1 MSRFARYLY
10 NLFKEP
16 SGAVS
21 YESTEPVATKTIL
34 SMDSPARTK
43 ASPGWSVRQFDLRII
58 ACVEIN
64 Q

>member
-1 MSRFARYLY
+1 
-10 NLFKEP
+10 
-16 SGAVS
+16 
-21 YESTEPVATKTIL
+21 
-34 SMDSPARTK
+34 MDSPARTK